1 LCKKQYTRANE
12 LAAHEVS
19 YEHTH
24 AQRLRDL
31 KAASRPDNAARERAR
46 RREERES
53 GIRRIANDDEPQKVT
68 KGGWKSVSDSATKP
82 TEEDLVSKAG
92 FKPVLV
98 ASTNAYDPSKIDG
111 KDYDCYRPGQI
122 SECGP
127 DCPGLMT

>member
-1 LCKKQYTRANE
+1 MCKKQYTRANE

-53 GIRRIANDDEPQKVT
+53 GIRRIANDDEPQKIT
-68 KGGWKSVSDSATKP
+68 KGGWKSVSDAATKP
-82 TEEDLVSKAG
+82 AEEEPVPKAG
-92 FKPVLV
+92 FKAVLSTPTNILD
-98 ASTNAYDPSKIDG
+98 ASKVDG
-111 KDYDCYRPGQI
+111 EDYDCYRPGQL

-127 DCPGLMT
+127 NCPVLMP